1 MSIYATNR
9 VGGSSTVVANENYN
23 SNIGRILYESQVNDM
38 AVFEA
43 VVASDLREFEALKEG
58 TLLESEL
65 SALNEAT
72 AKELLSSLQN
82 RVKLFW
88 AKIKAAFK
96 AAMQKIAAYVLGDGK
111 AWVKEF
117 EKRYAKNEQE
127 GKKYTGGNRKVE
139 NFFDITKVKVP
150 TTRDCNEAVNKGF
163 KSNEE
168 LEKKKIIAQELCKSI
183 GISFDDS
190 VTGKNFKEKARDVV
204 FVKKTLSIDE
214 LKGIVSNVSTIV
226 KGLKNTAKATDKEL
240 DALEKQLKN
249 AEREVAAKT
258 GSDPSK
264 ILKRIAMLTSCYE
277 AIVSTTTALAISGT
291 KANLKMAKSEL
302 SKILSDMVKEESV
315 KAESAAMA
323 AADEVEDALD
333 DNESLTAEEKE
344 AADDAVDAVETDVNE

>member
-58 TLLESEL
+58 TILESEL

-82 RVKLFW
+82 RVQLFW

-96 AAMQKIAAYVLGDGK
+96 STMQKIAAYVLKDGK

-117 EKRYAKNEQE
+117 EKRYAKNERD
-127 GKKYTGGNRKVE
+127 GKNYTGGNRKVE
-139 NFFDITKVKVP
+139 KFFDITKIKIP
-150 TTRDCNEAVNKGF
+150 TTRDCNEAINKGL

-168 LEKKKIIAQELCKSI
+168 LEKKKVVAQELCKSI
-183 GISFDDS
+183 GIAFDES
-190 VTGKNFKEKARDVV
+190 ITAKNFKDKAKDVV
-204 FVKKTLSIDE
+204 FVKKELGIDE
-214 LKGIVSNVSTIV
+214 LKGIVSNVSTVI
-226 KGLKNTAKATDKEL
+226 KGLKNAEKATDKEL
-240 DALEKQLKN
+240 NKLKSELQH
-249 AEREVAAKT
+249 AEREVAVKS
-258 GSDPSK
+258 GGDPSK
-264 ILKRIAMLTSCYE
+264 TLKRISMLVSCYE
-277 AIVSTTTALAISGT
+277 TIVTATTAMAISGT
-291 KANLKMAKSEL
+291 KTNLKLAKSEL
-302 SKILSDMVKEESV
+302 SKILSDMTKEESV
-315 KAESAAMA
+315 KAESAAMV

-333 DNESLTAEEKE
+333 DTEQLTAEEKE
-344 AADDAVDAVETDVNE
+344 AVDDAIDAVETDD